1 MCHTHTCQLLRLGPY
16 YYDLSFKNMTVQ
28 PEVTKYTLAVFFQ
41 LRKKEKQGDLDDAQ
55 EITTS
60 ELI

>member
-1 MCHTHTCQLLRLGPY
+1 
-16 YYDLSFKNMTVQ
+16 MTVQ

-55 EITTS
+55 EVMLKCFLKNYFRFGHLGFLAAI
-60 ELI
+60 LD